1 MIIYLVG
8 ISCVG
13 KTTIGKL
20 LANHIDF
27 EFYDLDEQI
36 EKYFERPIE
45 YIQNE
50 FLTTNGFREKTVV
63 VLNKILNKD
72 RDMVIASTASGFRDH
87 YLKQYKTT
95 KKTKDIVSI
104 NLTDKPENILNRLT
118 FYDKNSIQIEKKL
131 SANDR
136 KEYLKEIKKDITFY
150 KKFNLRVDYSIDI
163 NGATPEVFLNKI
175 TELLIKEEKILMES
189 MKIEQDITT

>member
-20 LANHIDF
+20 LADYIDF
-27 EFYDLDEQI
+27 EFCDFYEQI
-36 EKYFERPIE
+36 EEYFERPIE

-50 FLTTNGFREKTVV
+50 FLTTNGFREKTSV
-63 VLNKILNKD
+63 VLNKILKKD
-72 RDMVIASTASGFRDH
+72 KDMVIASTASGLRDH
-87 YLKQYKTT
+87 YLKQYKIT

-104 NLTDKPENILNRLT
+104 NLIDKPENILNRLI
-118 FYDKNSIQIEKKL
+118 FFDKNSIQIENKL
-131 SANDR
+131 SVNDR
-136 KEYLKEIKKDITFY
+136 KEYLKEIRKDITFF
-150 KKFNLRVDYSIDI
+150 KKFNLRADYSIDI

-175 TELLIKEEKILMES
+175 TKLLIEEGIIVLKR
-189 MKIEQDITT
+189 K